1 MNVVNVL
8 RDLVKIQSPSGKE
21 DELINYIMNILT
33 KIGYEPILY
42 EVESIRNIILN
53 QNSKVW
59 IFAHLDTV
67 PIKRNFEFDGKFA
80 YGTGVC
86 DVKGS
91 IAAILLA
98 LNEVDEL
105 KFGVAF
111 VSDEEEGGKGSEII
125 AKHFEPRK
133 AIVMEPTSLKI
144 ANIHYGSLE
153 VIATFTGLPSHGSMP
168 EFGEN
173 AIEMA
178 IKCVSEIKEKIKT
191 TKISIIEIRGG
202 SREYVTPDKCIVR
215 LDFIFPPEIRSSELK
230 SNLIK
235 IFSKYNVEVQI
246 EDEANGFVSS
256 NEICLLLEKAIRSAG
271 MKVEYGIMP
280 SWTDAIN
287 LKKFGWDVVV
297 FGPGELQYCHTSRER
312 ISIDEIN
319 KAKEIL
325 KSLNRIIN

>member
-1 MNVVNVL
+1 MNAVNIL

-21 DELINYIMNILT
+21 DELINYIIDILT
-33 KIGYEPILY
+33 EIGYEPILY
-42 EVESIRNIILN
+42 EVENIKNVILN
-53 QNSKVW
+53 QNSKLW

-98 LNEVDEL
+98 LNEVNDL

-153 VIATFTGLPSHGSMP
+153 VIATFTGLSSHGSMP

-178 IKCVSEIKEKIKT
+178 IKCISEIKEKVKT
-191 TKISIIEIRGG
+191 TKVSIIEMHGG
-202 SREYVTPDKCIVR
+202 CKEYVIPDKCTVR

-230 SNLIK
+230 SELIK
-235 IFSKYNVEVQI
+235 IFSNYNVNVKI

-287 LKKFGWDVVV
+287 LNKFGWDVVV
-297 FGPGELQYCHTSRER
+297 FGPGELQYCHTTRER

-325 KSLNRIIN
+325 KSLNSII